1 MGEGEEAV
9 SLLHSNRDAYS
20 IIGSVLVHDL
30 FIALLHGYKSAI
42 SKNKSLVSIDVSCA
56 FIPLVHQCLE
66 VKDFYFRTILVK
78 VLGNLYGAQTRLFI
92 DLFAGHAKLCSRE
105 GVRVR

>member
-1 MGEGEEAV
+1 MGERREAV
-9 SLLHSNRDAYS
+9 SLFNPNRDAYS

-30 FIALLHGYKSAI
+30 FIALLYSYKFAI
-42 SKNKSLVSIDVSCA
+42 TKNKSLISIDVSRT
-56 FIPLVHQCLE
+56 FIPFIHQRLE
-66 VKDFYFRTILVK
+66 IKNFYLRSILVK

-105 GVRVR
+105 GVRIR